1 MKNYNERDCVATL
14 NKKQH
19 CKINGKVITVSKD
32 NGDVGLKSWRKIDY
46 LCKVHGYRYMIASFS
61 STGKSKA
68 KQKYNDDADTKKV
81 NKFAKKGNKSS
92 FMKQVKTMIN
102 L

>member
-46 LCKVHGYRYMIASFS
+46 LCKVHGYRYMITAFS
-61 STGKSKA
+61 STGKSKVI
-68 KQKYNDDADTKKV
+68 KRNNDEVDERKV
-81 NKFAKKGNKSS
+81 GKMNKKGNNAS
-92 FMKQVKTMIN
+92 FMKQLKTMIN